1 MRAAKNPEYTAQQL
15 ETAERTAM
23 QIAAMP
29 KDTRM
34 IAVMVANA
42 YMDGLLAGQGIKNE
56 TRAAADVLA
65 D

>member
-1 MRAAKNPEYTAQQL
+1 MKKENTAYSEEQL
-15 ETAERTAM
+15 RTAEHTAM

-29 KDTRM
+29 KKTRL

-42 YMDGLLAGQGIKNE
+42 YMDGLLAGQALKENE
-56 TRAAADVLA
+56 KTGRGVLA

>member
-1 MRAAKNPEYTAQQL
+1 MKNENTAYSTEQLQAAEHTV
-15 ETAERTAM
+15 M

-29 KDTRM
+29 KKTRL

-42 YMDGLLAGQGIKNE
+42 YMDGLLAGQALRDDEDKTGRE
-56 TRAAADVLA
+56 VLA